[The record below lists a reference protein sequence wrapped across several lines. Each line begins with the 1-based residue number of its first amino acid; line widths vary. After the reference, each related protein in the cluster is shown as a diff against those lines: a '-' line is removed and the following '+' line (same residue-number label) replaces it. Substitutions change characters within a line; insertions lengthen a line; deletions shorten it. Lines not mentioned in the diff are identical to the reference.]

1 VTCLWVSGFFIAYWL
16 HQAALLS
23 SVVSSALAWPVV
35 NPLPWFVRALWLAA
49 LLFSLMSISI
59 AAQQA
64 IAITRVSNQELAL
77 EPMKLLLGKPCPSL
91 AQLRT
96 GTKVNGHNT
105 RDTAALEASI
115 QTRWKPVPMMVYIWQ
130 IPSMLLGNAILIFIV
145 GLASFLFSN
154 ARAATGWGDDQKVG
168 VFFGCFM
175 AFAAANYLLNWIY
188 IERRVQLGNRSQ
200 NQQ

>member
-23 SVVSSALAWPVV
+23 SVVSSALAWPDV
-35 NPLPWFVRALWLAA
+35 NPLPWFVRALWL
-49 LLFSLMSISI
+49 S
-59 AAQQA
+59 A